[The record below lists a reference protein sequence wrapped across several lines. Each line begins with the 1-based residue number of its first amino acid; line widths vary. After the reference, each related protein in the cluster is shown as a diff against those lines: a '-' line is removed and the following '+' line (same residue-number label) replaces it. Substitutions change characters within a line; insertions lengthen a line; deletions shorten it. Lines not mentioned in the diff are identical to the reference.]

1 MATACVKSKNGHILT
16 LMHVK
21 NGYSMCKEW
30 TLTGVCK
37 EWPDHIFNLMYV
49 KNGYNT
55 RKEWPYFNLLY
66 VKKTQKQNKKTTHTP
81 GNLCKET
88 VTSGKSGK

>member
-1 MATACVKSKNGHILT
+1 
-16 LMHVK
+16 MHVK
-21 NGYSMCKEW
+21 NGYGMCKEW

-37 EWPDHIFNLMYV
+37 VWPGHIFNLMYV

-66 VKKTQKQNKKTTHTP
+66 VKKKKKKK
-81 GNLCKET
+81 NVER
-88 VTSGKSGK
+88 VAIN